1 MIVSYIKNNINIAK
15 KQMTFKP
22 NLSYHNFF
30 SKIYKPSNA
39 TFLNT
44 VKLKTAKNLEDSIP
58 AKAKISESDLIE
70 REKKLKD
77 LAEKWKKNR
86 IRKEEYE
93 RKVFGFYKNS
103 EILNGRVAMFFF
115 VTGLLTEFW
124 TKQSLF
130 DQIETMFRA
139 FGFYE

>member
-115 VTGLLTEFW
+115 CDRIIDRILDK
-124 TKQSLF
+124 TKSIRSNRNYVESF
-130 DQIETMFRA
+130 
-139 FGFYE
+139 